1 MSRLSS
7 LISARAIGYQDP
19 DSDPTG
25 ESQPFPETQALKEQL
40 TPQIT
45 HATAGRGNL
54 EDMGTPF
61 GNVDTA
67 LYQILGCNPQGGP
80 PAGTFLQELW
90 MQRGRGC
97 AEDEFNQGKG
107 STSSKCKQK
116 EDTGSAETSP
126 SQGREKEAATQGK
139 AQWPVQAMGPCIP
152 K

>member
-7 LISARAIGYQDP
+7 LISARAIGYRDP
-19 DSDPTG
+19 DSDPTR
-25 ESQPFPETQALKEQL
+25 ESQPFPETQGLKEQL
-40 TPQIT
+40 TTQIT
-45 HATAGRGNL
+45 HATAGRGKR

-67 LYQILGCNPQGGP
+67 LYQILGRNPQGGP

-97 AEDEFNQGKG
+97 AQGEFNQGKG

-116 EDTGSAETSP
+116 EDWLCRNIPIPGQRERSSNTGQSTVA
-126 SQGREKEAATQGK
+126 
-139 AQWPVQAMGPCIP
+139 GPGDGTLHS
-152 K
+152 